1 MSWLLPPYDDAALS
15 LAFQAAWGRGAIAS
29 LVVDEA
35 ISPAA
40 ARRLRGLAR
49 AKLEQYSLADRGRF
63 RFAAARSLPVLDEV
77 AAELAVFAAA
87 ATGLALDAGAAT
99 LTRLAHGDYALRWDD
114 WRRRPQGPL
123 LEATLDLSPAPCPAA
138 DTVYSESPVVHFSL
152 PQAPGQLGLV
162 RRSPTGSR
170 FDRYLSC
177 HVGRSAVWKLR
188 VAFAIG

>member
-1 MSWLLPPYDDAALS
+1 MSWLLPPYDDAALAQ
-15 LAFQAAWGRGAIAS
+15 AFRPAWGRGAISS
-29 LVVDEA
+29 LVVEEA

-49 AKLEQYSLADRGRF
+49 ARLEEFSLADRGRF
-63 RFAAARSLPVLDEV
+63 RFATAETLPVLCEV

-87 ATGLALDAGAAT
+87 ATGLSLGAGVAA
-99 LTRLAHGDYALRWDD
+99 LTRLAHGDYALRWDE

-123 LEATLDLSPAPCPAA
+123 LEATLDLSPTACPGA
-138 DTVYSESPVVHFSL
+138 DTVYSESPVIHFSL

-162 RRSPTGSR
+162 GRSPIGSR

-188 VAFAIG
+188 VAFPMV